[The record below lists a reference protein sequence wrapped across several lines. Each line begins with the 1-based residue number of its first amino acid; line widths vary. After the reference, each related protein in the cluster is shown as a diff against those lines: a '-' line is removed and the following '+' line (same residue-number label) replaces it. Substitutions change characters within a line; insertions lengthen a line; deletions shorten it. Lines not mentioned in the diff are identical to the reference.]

1 MIDDLLERIEEIDH
15 LKLKVALISVLLIGV
30 FSATAYAS
38 YTIIYTYFKPCFI
51 SIEFADLPITI
62 EKLELRFNETLLAY
76 DYVEIQIRNDHS
88 VQLNLN
94 VSLIFYNDANT
105 VIASYEQNIVIDAG
119 ASEKAEFNINVS
131 VEEVASAKI
140 VIYQNTT

>member
-15 LKLKVALISVLLIGV
+15 LKLKVAIITVLLIAV

-38 YTIIYTYFKPCFI
+38 YTIIYTYFKPYFA
-51 SIEFADLPITI
+51 SVEFNDLPITI
-62 EKLELRFNETLLAY
+62 EKLELRFNSTLLAY
-76 DYVEIQIRNDHS
+76 DYVEIQIRNNHTA
-88 VQLNLN
+88 QLNLN
-94 VSLIFYNDANT
+94 VSLNFYNDANT
-105 VIASYEQNIVIDAG
+105 VIASYEQNLVIDAG

-131 VEEVASAKI
+131 IEEVASAKI